1 MLEKLIKSVLD
12 QDRAPIVLCDLN
24 NIIVYM
30 NSAAVANYRKY
41 GGEQLL
47 GKNLLD
53 CHNPHSI
60 EMIKKV
66 VDWFGKSADNNIV
79 FTFKNEKDNK
89 DVYMIA
95 LRDENGELIG
105 YYEKHEYRNAESMPM
120 YNI

>member
-79 FTFKNEKDNK
+79 YTFKNEKDNK